1 VVKYSSW
8 TSPTFLLALQ
18 KNPAPQASVKERLQ
32 QEKRGIGENWNL
44 LQRYFTAVLLTDAC
58 GAGTGT
64 PLTEV
69 PALLQ

>member
-32 QEKRGIGENWNL
+32 QEKRRKGENL
-44 LQRYFTAVLLTDAC
+44 EPFTALFYRSAFN
-58 GAGTGT
+58 
-64 PLTEV
+64 
-69 PALLQ
+69 